1 MVFLPRPGRIVLL
14 SWPRLM
20 VTAHEAAIKAS
31 NANRDR
37 TINLISLGISDF
49 DQVVFGTD

>member
-20 VTAHEAAIKAS
+20 VTAHEAAIKAP
-31 NANRDR
+31 NAEQDR
-37 TINLISLGISDF
+37 TIYLILLSNSEF

>member
-20 VTAHEAAIKAS
+20 VTAHGAAIKAP
-31 NANRDR
+31 NANQDQE
-37 TINLISLGISDF
+37 IYLILLAISEF